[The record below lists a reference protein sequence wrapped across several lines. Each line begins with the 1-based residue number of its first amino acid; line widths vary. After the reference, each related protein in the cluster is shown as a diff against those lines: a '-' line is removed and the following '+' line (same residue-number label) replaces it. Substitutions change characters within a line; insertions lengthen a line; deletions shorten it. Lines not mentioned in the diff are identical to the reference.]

1 MINPDFSHT
10 SGNQELKTV
19 LLADIS
25 CLFNAIKKSY
35 NSPSNR
41 STINMSIVKYMTKL
55 KQEYSADKAIG
66 YDSKFPESFKNRKK
80 SNNETNRLHE
90 DLKNIG
96 FDTISFTLVHRNSK
110 QGMFEKGVDV
120 KLAMDATEL
129 IHSGIFHRL
138 IIVSGDGDFYPVAE
152 LAVRNHLEFII
163 IFPGKISSL
172 YTKLPEVK
180 ITKLPLSWV
189 DWPEVCD

>member
-1 MINPDFSHT
+1 MTNPDFSHT
-10 SGNQELKTV
+10 SGNAELKTV
-19 LLADIS
+19 ILADIS
-25 CLFNAIKKSY
+25 CLFNAVKKSY
-35 NSPSNR
+35 NSHANR
-41 STINMSIVKYMTKL
+41 STINRSIVKYMTKL
-55 KQEYSADKAIG
+55 KHEHPADKAIC
-66 YDSKFPESFKNRKK
+66 YDSKFPESFKNRRK
-80 SNNETNRLHE
+80 SNNETNILHGE
-90 DLKNIG
+90 LKNIG
-96 FDTISFTLVHRNSK
+96 FETVSSPLMYRK
-110 QGMFEKGVDV
+110 QGIFEKGVDV